1 MSKRPYYLAGGSALL
16 LVLIVLLLPERTTGQ
31 LKLAVASLYVPLFG
45 LAGSGEAAAQHA
57 AEALTTRATLTRQ
70 VAELREQNQRLQFKV
85 SQLQEAWRENMRLK
99 QALGW
104 QQSAGWQLKPGRV
117 LGQDPANWWRTLH
130 IGLGARDG
138 VRTNAPVLTADG
150 VVGRV
155 AEVGL
160 TRSQVVLAGDPAC
173 RFSALVQETRDK
185 GMITPDASS
194 LDHLLVGFTF
204 VPTGASLRPGQ
215 AVVTSGD
222 GGVFP
227 KGIPV
232 GQIVDIQTNEFG
244 LYLEARVRLAVN
256 LNRLEEVWVLF
267 P

>member
-1 MSKRPYYLAGGSALL
+1 MSKRPYYLAGGAAMLV
-16 LVLIVLLLPERTTGQ
+16 VLIVLQLPERTANQ
-31 LKLAVASLYVPLFG
+31 LKLTLGGLFLPLFG
-45 LAGSGEAAAQHA
+45 LAGSGEGLVQETAQ
-57 AEALTTRATLTRQ
+57 ALTTRGQLLRQ
-70 VAELREQNQRLQFKV
+70 VTELRELNQRLQLQV
-85 SQLQEAWRENMRLK
+85 TQLQEAWRENTRLK

-104 QQSAGWQLKPGRV
+104 QQNAGWRLKPARV

-130 IGLGARDG
+130 ISLGARDG
-138 VRTNAPVLTADG
+138 VRTDAPVLTADG
-150 VVGRV
+150 LVGRV
-155 AEVGL
+155 TDVGF
-160 TRSQVVLAGDPAC
+160 TRSHVVMVGDPGC

-185 GMITPDASS
+185 GIITPDAST

-204 VPTGASLRPGQ
+204 VPIGAGLRPGQ
-215 AVVTSGD
+215 WVLTSGD

-232 GQIVDIQTNEFG
+232 GQVVDIQTNEFG
-244 LYLEARVRLAVN
+244 LYLEARVRLSVN